1 MTCMLFCVSSNVRF
15 ARMYGCV
22 FRWLFSKG
30 RVDEAK
36 RISEKIARR
45 NGKKLSENIWER
57 AEKAGENLVRLML
70 NAETKIQLTSPSL

>member
-1 MTCMLFCVSSNVRF
+1 
-15 ARMYGCV
+15 MYGCV